1 MNEKETKP
9 AGKTF
14 DGGVSEE
21 QVAQWRHRHG
31 KVIRIDVTDDKDLH
45 VGYFKRPGVD
55 TLRAVTKVAKTD
67 EIAAAETLAKNC
79 WLGGSEAMLT
89 DGVLFTETQQQLA
102 KMLQSCHGSLK
113 NL

>member
-31 KVIRIDVTDDKDLH
+31 KVIRIDVTDGGDLH
-45 VGYFKRPGVD
+45 VGYFKRPGID